1 MSFGNILKSA
11 LVMTFGAV
19 IGYSSVKFLK
29 QPNEN
34 NRGIASLTFSK
45 LGSDQ
50 YAKSLFDVKIEN
62 ESIAKKSDEESV
74 INVRIE
80 AFKTLP
86 EGLTYTWNIPDTVT
100 VIEGELNGPLAGFSA
115 KETKEFRLKVK
126 GYSKEV
132 RNFISFT
139 IKGDLDGKSVER
151 DVLVSSR
158 PEDSFEYVV
167 QEKERERAIEKKSF
181 NKLGKPE
188 AKSPIDLNKVS
199 F

>member
-1 MSFGNILKSA
+1 MSL
-11 LVMTFGAV
+11 GAV
-19 IGYSSVKFLK
+19 VGYSSVKFLK

-45 LGSDQ
+45 LGSEQ
-50 YAKSLFDVKIEN
+50 YAKTLFDVKIEN
-62 ESIAKKSDEESV
+62 ESIAKKSDEESI
-74 INVRIE
+74 INVKIE

-86 EGLTYTWNIPDTVT
+86 EGLSFVWNVPDTVT
-100 VIEGELNGPLAGFSA
+100 VVEGELNGPLTGFSA

-139 IKGDLDGKSVER
+139 IKGDLDGKTVAR

-167 QEKERERAIEKKSF
+167 QEKEKERAIDKKSF

>member
-1 MSFGNILKSA
+1 
-11 LVMTFGAV
+11 MTLGV
-19 IGYSSVKFLK
+19 VTGYSSVKFFK

-45 LGSDQ
+45 LGSEQ
-50 YAKSLFDVKIEN
+50 YAKTLFDVKIEN
-62 ESIAKKSDEESV
+62 ESIAKKSDEESI

-86 EGLTYTWNIPDTVT
+86 DGLSYVWNIPDTVT
-100 VIEGELNGPLAGFSA
+100 VIEGDLNGPLAGFSA
-115 KETKEFRLKVK
+115 KETKEFRIKIK
-126 GYSKEV
+126 GYSKEI

-139 IKGDLDGKSVER
+139 IKGDLDGKPVER

-167 QEKERERAIEKKSF
+167 QEKEKERAIEKKTF

-188 AKSPIDLNKVS
+188 SNSPIDLNKVS

>member
-1 MSFGNILKSA
+1 MSFSNILKST
-11 LVMTFGAV
+11 LVMTLGAV
-19 IGYSSVKFLK
+19 VGYSTVKFLK

-45 LGSDQ
+45 LGSEQ
-50 YAKSLFDVKIEN
+50 YAKTLFDVKIEN
-62 ESIAKKSDEESV
+62 ESIAKKSDEESIV
-74 INVRIE
+74 TVKIE

-100 VIEGELNGPLAGFSA
+100 VVDGDLSGPLTGFSA
-115 KETKEFRLKVK
+115 KETKEFHLKVK

-139 IKGDLDGKSVER
+139 IKGELDGKSVSR

-167 QEKERERAIEKKSF
+167 QEKEKERALDKKTL

>member
-1 MSFGNILKSA
+1 MSINNILKA
-11 LVMTFGAV
+11 TLVTTFGAV
-19 IGYSSVKFLK
+19 IGYSSVKIFK

-34 NRGIASLTFSK
+34 NRGIASMTFSK
-45 LGSDQ
+45 LGSEQ
-50 YAKSLFDVKIEN
+50 YAKSLFAIKIEN

-74 INVRIE
+74 INVKIE

-86 EGLTYTWNIPDTVT
+86 EGLNYTWNLPETVT
-100 VIEGELNGPLAGFSA
+100 VLEGDLTGPLAGFSA

-132 RNFISFT
+132 RNYISFT
-139 IKGDLDGKSVER
+139 IKGVLDGKDVER

-167 QEKERERAIEKKSF
+167 QEHEKERAIEKKSL

>member
-1 MSFGNILKSA
+1 MSFTNILKSTLA
-11 LVMTFGAV
+11 VTLGAV
-19 IGYSSVKFLK
+19 VGYSSVKYMK

-34 NRGIASLTFSK
+34 NRGLASLTFSK
-45 LGSDQ
+45 LGSEQ
-50 YAKSLFDVKIEN
+50 YAKSLFEVKIEN
-62 ESIAKKSDEESV
+62 ESLAQKADEESSIV
-74 INVRIE
+74 VRVE
-80 AFKTLP
+80 AYKSLP
-86 EGLTYTWNIPDTVT
+86 EGLTYSWNIPDTVT
-100 VIEGELNGPLAGFSA
+100 IVQGDISGNILGFSPHEV
-115 KETKEFRLKVK
+115 KEYRLKVK
-126 GYSKEV
+126 GYSREV

-139 IKGDLDGKSVER
+139 VKGALNNKEVSR

-167 QEKERERAIEKKSF
+167 QEREKARAIDKKTF